1 MTNTVPYRVG
11 EWLPS
16 DHATLSAWLGKRAAE
31 AKASDAG
38 LAPVLVEFQE
48 FIESRPEIYMLFS
61 EMFTEV
67 PKKPPYD
74 RDPAGDPAVRSY
86 QQMLAVLN
94 IVLTKTPEFNE
105 TGVVGFPINA
115 ILDWAMGTE
124 AGFAAFVDPEV
135 NVMLKKVISAFGE
148 FLTSS
153 ASAAALNQDPKVGWL
168 GDSALLAMVGALP
181 AVPGSG
187 ELDYWDRQLTADQ
200 ARQIFADTF
209 VCDPTHEHWGFT
221 SWDAFFTRTFREGK
235 RPVAAPG
242 DEHVVANACESAPYA
257 LARNVSEIDRFWTKG
272 QPYSLRHMLA
282 DEDLAAKFVGGT
294 VYQAFL
300 SAKAYHR
307 WHSPVSGMVVKV
319 AQIEGTYYSEI
330 SSQGF
335 FNPLHPTRTSHS
347 SQAPDP
353 AGPNDSQGYISE
365 VATRALIVIDNP
377 LMGLVGFLPIGMAD
391 VSSCDVVV
399 SEGQRVEKGE
409 ELGIFHFGG
418 SSHCLIF
425 GPQVALDF
433 DLHGQAPNLNAV
445 NIPVCDR
452 VAVVR

>member
-16 DHATLSAWLGKRAAE
+16 DHATLTAWLEERAAE
-31 AKASDAG
+31 AHASDAD
-38 LAPVLVEFQE
+38 LAPVLVELQE
-48 FIESRPEIYMLFS
+48 LIESQPGIYMLFHG
-61 EMFTEV
+61 MFTEV
-67 PKKPPYD
+67 PKKPPYN
-74 RDPAGDPAVRSY
+74 RDPAGKPAVRGYKHMIS
-86 QQMLAVLN
+86 MLNVVLR
-94 IVLTKTPEFNE
+94 TTPEFNE

-124 AGFAAFVDPEV
+124 AGFAAFLHPEV
-135 NVMLKKVISAFGE
+135 NAMLKKVISAFGD

-153 ASAAALNQDPKVGWL
+153 ASAEALNQDPTRGWL
-168 GDSALLAMVGALP
+168 GAHAMVAMAGALP

-187 ELDYWDRQLTADQ
+187 ELDYWDRQLTPDQ
-200 ARQIFADTF
+200 ARQIFAETF
-209 VCDPTHEHWGFT
+209 VCDPTQEHWGFD

-242 DEHVVANACESAPYA
+242 DDHIVANACESAPYA
-257 LARNVSEIDRFWTKG
+257 LARKVKEIDHFWTKG

-282 DEDLAAKFVGGT
+282 DEELAAKFVGGT

-307 WHSPVSGMVVKV
+307 WHSPVSGTVAKV
-319 AQIEGTYYSEI
+319 SQIEGTYYSEI
-330 SSQGF
+330 VSQGF
-335 FNPLHPTRTSHS
+335 FNPLHPAHTDHS
-347 SQAPDP
+347 SQVPDP

-377 LMGLVGFLPIGMAD
+377 LLGLVGFLPIGMAE
-391 VSSCDVVV
+391 VSSCEVVV
-399 SEGQRVEKGE
+399 SEGQHVEKGDP
-409 ELGIFHFGG
+409 LGMFHFGG

-433 DLHGQAPNLNAV
+433 DLHGQTPNLNAV
-445 NIPVCDR
+445 NIPVRDR
-452 VAVVR
+452 IAVVR